1 MSIPSL
7 RERVAK
13 AIRDVEDPDEYVS
26 EFYAHA
32 DAAIRAV
39 AEHEAETD
47 IEAAKEAIAEM
58 EAQRP

>member
-1 MSIPSL
+1 MPMPSL

-32 DAAIRAV
+32 DAAIRAM
-39 AEHEAETD
+39 ADHEAEAD
-47 IEAAKEAIAEM
+47 IKAAKEALAEM
-58 EAQRP
+58 KQT